1 MPTQMSRLTTDE
13 FEKFSELI
21 DELAGIYL
29 APEKIT
35 LLGNRLRRRLRE
47 LKIETFGEYHAK
59 FSDPGFVEEELPFF
73 LSAITT
79 NETYFFRNE
88 RLWETIQQR
97 LLPEFLAN
105 HERTN
110 RTIKIWSAAASS
122 GEEAYTLA
130 IVLRE
135 AIKPFNAWKV
145 NIVASDISKKVLD
158 AAKQGRYGEY
168 AVAKMPPKLKSRW
181 FTPVDDKFQV
191 KDEIRKMVRFTH
203 HNLRDPF
210 PLGGFDLVLLRN
222 VLMYFDTAM
231 KVRVLH
237 VTSSAVAPGGYL
249 FIGDVDPI
257 RSSPALVK
265 AMPLKPETPGLY
277 SKPFS
282 KKSLSPTT

>member
-35 LLGNRLRRRLRE
+35 LLGNRLRRRMRE
-47 LKIETFGEYHAK
+47 RKIETFGEYHAK

-88 RLWETIQQR
+88 RLWETIEKR
-97 LLPEFLAN
+97 LLPEFVAN
-105 HERTN
+105 HERTD

-135 AIKPFNAWKV
+135 ALKPFAKWKV
-145 NIVASDISKKVLD
+145 SVVATDISKKVLD
-158 AAKQGRYGEY
+158 AAKQGLYGDY

-181 FTPVDDKFQV
+181 FTPVDGKFQV
-191 KDEIRKMVRFTH
+191 KDEIRKMVRFSH

-231 KVRVLH
+231 KVRVLD
-237 VTSSAVAPGGYL
+237 VTSHAVAPGGYL

-257 RSSPALVK
+257 RSSPVLLE
-265 AMPLKPETPGLY
+265 AMPLEPKTPGLY
-277 SKPFS
+277 ARPLS